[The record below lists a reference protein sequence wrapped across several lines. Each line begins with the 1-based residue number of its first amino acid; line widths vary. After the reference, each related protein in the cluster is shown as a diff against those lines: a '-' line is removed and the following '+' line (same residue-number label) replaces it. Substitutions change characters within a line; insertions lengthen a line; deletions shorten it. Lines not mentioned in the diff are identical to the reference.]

1 MSVSEQWGYKQKLGS
16 ERFKQMLV
24 QFILE
29 YVQIVGGGHSNDV
42 V

>member
-24 QFILE
+24 HFILE